1 MTSGLR
7 LSIAIVVLLLA
18 AFVPGLGLAAGK
30 RVALVIGNSAYQR
43 ANALPNPARDAAAI
57 EATLKMAGFSVTRA
71 TDVGASAMRR
81 ALRDFSDQVRDADIA
96 AVFYAGHGIEV
107 NGANYLVPVDA
118 VMERDIDVEDEA
130 VPLDRISQIL
140 EPAKRLRLI
149 MLDACRDNPFLR
161 TMKRT
166 MATRSIGRGLAKVEV
181 LSTDTLVAYAAR
193 AGSTA
198 EDGDGSNSPYTTALI
213 KHLTTPGL
221 DLRLAFGRVRDEVL
235 KTTGNR
241 QEPFVYGSLGGSEVA
256 LVEKEG
262 EAASPAPAATGT
274 PAANS
279 PSFEAERA
287 WAAAK
292 ETTSLAVLEAF
303 VARFKDTFYADLAK
317 AKIEELKRAQE
328 AKLAPP
334 PSNPVPGPAPMQP
347 ASAAPYAVLR
357 CKQLQQADCAGS
369 DLCMWDNEGKK
380 TGSCKPKHAASDAS
394 EPAASAGSVAV
405 PKQTFYKAQTSS
417 QTVYSEGELV
427 GADILDLNGRR
438 LGTVLYMIKEGSL
451 GVGFVFKHYGKAVG
465 LRISSVLTSV
475 DYNQRIVTLKI
486 ANADQVLAA
495 LPEYEIKAV
504 TSSADAAV
512 CKGMAENVCKSG
524 SACEWVVAMGNQ
536 AGFCKAKS
544 AGSRPNYGCAAAS
557 STECLGI
564 PGCTWRPPYGSQPGT
579 CVMK

>member
-1 MTSGLR
+1 MTSGFR
-7 LSIAIVVLLLA
+7 AFIAILALVLA
-18 AFVPGLGLAAGK
+18 TVAPRPATAAGK
-30 RVALVIGNSAYQR
+30 RVALVIGNSAYQK

-57 EATLKMAGFSVTRA
+57 EAMLKMAGFTVTRA

-81 ALRDFSDQVRDADIA
+81 ALRDFAGEVRDADIA

-213 KHLTTPGL
+213 KHLATPGL

-241 QEPFVYGSLGGSEVA
+241 QEPFVYGSLGGAEVA

-262 EAASPAPAATGT
+262 EAASPVPAGT

-292 ETTSLAVLEAF
+292 ETTSVAVLEAF

-317 AKIEELKRAQE
+317 AKIEELKKAQE
-328 AKLAPP
+328 ARRTAAAS
-334 PSNPVPGPAPMQP
+334 PSPSPMP
-347 ASAAPYAVLR
+347 ASEATPGGVAIPRDTFFTRLTSGQSLDTSAALIGANVFDQSGRVVGAIKSQIMRGETAIGLVFDYKGKPIALRSGSVLVSV
-357 CKQLQQADCAGS
+357 DH
-369 DLCMWDNEGKK
+369 N
-380 TGSCKPKHAASDAS
+380 AA
-394 EPAASAGSVAV
+394 SVAV
-405 PKQTFYKAQTSS
+405 R
-417 QTVYSEGELV
+417 VSE
-427 GADILDLNGRR
+427 A
-438 LGTVLYMIKEGSL
+438 
-451 GVGFVFKHYGKAVG
+451 
-465 LRISSVLTSV
+465 
-475 DYNQRIVTLKI
+475 
-486 ANADQVLAA
+486 VLAA
-495 LPEYEIKAV
+495 LPAYDLAGASDAAGAAIAAAGENDEVAKRWCRSLAKAECMSSDLCEWDVSKIMQCRPKRAV
-504 TSSADAAV
+504 T
-512 CKGMAENVCKSG
+512 GG
-524 SACEWVVAMGNQ
+524 
-536 AGFCKAKS
+536 
-544 AGSRPNYGCAAAS
+544 R
-557 STECLGI
+557 
-564 PGCTWRPPYGSQPGT
+564 
-579 CVMK
+579 